1 MKDLSKKKGFTLI
14 ELLIVIGVFVIIIAT
29 VLNIQG
35 GILADTYLDTNT
47 EQIAQTLRLGQMRS
61 ITRVNDSQWGVY
73 FDEDIGGTNDQF
85 VLFNGT
91 TYAARDASYDI
102 VTELPNIIS
111 LSAISLNGGGDDVVF
126 EKLSG
131 DSFTYGSILI
141 SDNLGNSNTIF
152 VNAKGLIAINET
164 GGGGSADV
172 TAPDAIAD
180 LATSSP
186 TTSTVD
192 LDWTAPGDDGATGT
206 ATTYDVRYSTSTIT
220 EGNWA
225 SATQATGEPI
235 PSVAGSPE
243 SMTISGLTDSTTY
256 YFAIKTSDEVPNE
269 STISNVSSAT
279 TTTPVLNESDYL
291 LVDVSGVGL
300 NGTNKGVI
308 GITIENTGGSNIT
321 IATMTVTWT
330 GGLSGNS
337 IKEIIIDGASK
348 WSGTSASGTL
358 LDITDFILVS
368 GAGAYPIDELTFKKS
383 MSGSTIEI
391 IFTMGDAST
400 LTISNIQP

>member
-91 TYAARDASYDI
+91 TYATRDASYDI

-111 LSAISLNGGGDDVVF
+111 FSAISLNGGGDDVVF

-141 SDNLGNSNTIF
+141 SDNLGNSNTIS

-164 GGGGSADV
+164 GGGGGADV

-180 LATSSP
+180 LAASSP
-186 TTSTVD
+186 TLSTID
-192 LDWTAPGDDGATGT
+192 LDWTAPGDDGAIGT

-235 PSVAGSPE
+235 PSVAGSLE
-243 SMTISGLTDSTTY
+243 SMTVSGLTDSTTY

-300 NGTNKGVI
+300 NGTSKGVI
-308 GITIENTGGSNIT
+308 GITIENTGGADIT

-330 GGLSGNS
+330 GGANGNS
-337 IKEIIIDGASK
+337 IKEITIDGTSQ
-348 WSGTSASGTL
+348 WSGNSASGAL
-358 LDITDFILVS
+358 LDITDFILIS
-368 GAGAYPIDELTFKKS
+368 GAGTYPIDELTFKKS

-391 IFTMGDAST
+391 VFAMGDAST